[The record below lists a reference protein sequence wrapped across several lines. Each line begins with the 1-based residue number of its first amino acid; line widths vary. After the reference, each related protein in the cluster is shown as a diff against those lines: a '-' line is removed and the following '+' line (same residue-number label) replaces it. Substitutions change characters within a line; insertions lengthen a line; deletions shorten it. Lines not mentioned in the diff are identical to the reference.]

1 MFRILVENQLLQNQ
15 TVVLEGDDHHY
26 LAKVLRLKEKDQ
38 IILFNQAEEYLS
50 SVLSQSKKDTTL
62 ELMEKIENDKEPNR
76 QVILAFGYPKGEK
89 IDLVIQK
96 ATELGVTEIWPV
108 ITSRSLIKL
117 DEKKV
122 EKKLERLQKIAKEA
136 TEQSGRLKVPTI
148 SIFQSLKKMND
159 KINENDLVLIPWEA
173 EKENELPIEKIKNS
187 QGRIIIFI
195 GPEGGI
201 DEKELESFKKYTTI
215 TLGKRILRAETA
227 CIAATTIIM
236 YNLGELGGNV
246 FE

>member
-1 MFRILVENQLLQNQ
+1 MFRIAVENQLIKGETL
-15 TVVLEGDDHHY
+15 VLEGDDHHY
-26 LAKVLRLKEKDQ
+26 LSKVLRLKEKDQ
-38 IILFNQAEEYLS
+38 IILFNQTEEYLS
-50 SVLSQSKKDTTL
+50 SVLSQSKKETTL
-62 ELMEKIENDKEPNR
+62 ELVEKLVNNNESKR

-96 ATELGVTEIWPV
+96 ATELGVTQIWPV
-108 ITSRSLIKL
+108 ITNRSLIKL
-117 DEKKV
+117 DDKKI

-136 TEQSGRLKVPTI
+136 TEQSGRLKIPDI
-148 SIFQSLKKMND
+148 KIYPSLKKMNEE
-159 KINENDLVLIPWEA
+159 INERDLVLVPWES
-173 EKENELPIEKIKNS
+173 EKENRLPIERIKES
-187 QGRIIIFI
+187 EGRIILFI

-201 DEKELESFKKYTTI
+201 DEKELEAFKAYTTI

-246 FE
+246 LE